1 MDQNKSFICEDCNK
15 SFTLKWNLKTH
26 AKSCKGFGNKDMLS
40 CEKCDGKFTSK
51 RTLKVHSMKCFGLKT
66 YSCKDC
72 SETFVVYKH
81 LHEHRQKFHTCSKCD
96 YCDVVITNSK
106 NLKRHILTKHKG
118 LTPAKARE
126 LEMRQN
132 SKASAIEKKDFKC
145 EYCCKTF
152 SDKRTLNHHS
162 TTHTFPCNFCKKF
175 FQSISDLMNHVEIH
189 ETVRRHATKKKVVWA
204 DTIEEVKIIQ
214 VTKIAFNPAL
224 KSKAMMMF
232 DNLDKFMAI
241 CGNRGESLRMEKF
254 IRMYEQRSKV
264 TFEESIFRA
273 IISIF
278 PETFKVELNK
288 NVLHVT
294 FQGGAQPSDVK
305 ERKVELAC
313 LMNEMENKKARYID
327 LVDLPEIRREIYKT
341 AKETIID
348 NIIKFDND
356 DTSQDLKDSEEDE
369 PAGMFISKFEE
380 LKKKIKR
387 KNLIKKRRE
396 QNFKQ
401 IDFQLK
407 RMNQLINLVNKI
419 FLSESRSSLK
429 LEFLTEKIK
438 QCEYSSSSIDE
449 DLKRLIKESN
459 GWLKTWRGWVKRK
472 SSTDV
477 KDVLKLF

>member
-1 MDQNKSFICEDCNK
+1 
-15 SFTLKWNLKTH
+15 
-26 AKSCKGFGNKDMLS
+26 
-40 CEKCDGKFTSK
+40 
-51 RTLKVHSMKCFGLKT
+51 
-66 YSCKDC
+66 
-72 SETFVVYKH
+72 
-81 LHEHRQKFHTCSKCD
+81 
-96 YCDVVITNSK
+96 
-106 NLKRHILTKHKG
+106 
-118 LTPAKARE
+118 
-126 LEMRQN
+126 
-132 SKASAIEKKDFKC
+132 
-145 EYCCKTF
+145 
-152 SDKRTLNHHS
+152 
-162 TTHTFPCNFCKKF
+162 
-175 FQSISDLMNHVEIH
+175 
-189 ETVRRHATKKKVVWA
+189 
-204 DTIEEVKIIQ
+204 
-214 VTKIAFNPAL
+214 
-224 KSKAMMMF
+224 
-232 DNLDKFMAI
+232 
-241 CGNRGESLRMEKF
+241 
-254 IRMYEQRSKV
+254 
-264 TFEESIFRA
+264 
-273 IISIF
+273 
-278 PETFKVELNK
+278 
-288 NVLHVT
+288 
-294 FQGGAQPSDVK
+294 
-305 ERKVELAC
+305 
-313 LMNEMENKKARYID
+313 MNEMENKKARYID

>member
-1 MDQNKSFICEDCNK
+1 
-15 SFTLKWNLKTH
+15 
-26 AKSCKGFGNKDMLS
+26 
-40 CEKCDGKFTSK
+40 
-51 RTLKVHSMKCFGLKT
+51 
-66 YSCKDC
+66 
-72 SETFVVYKH
+72 
-81 LHEHRQKFHTCSKCD
+81 
-96 YCDVVITNSK
+96 
-106 NLKRHILTKHKG
+106 
-118 LTPAKARE
+118 
-126 LEMRQN
+126 
-132 SKASAIEKKDFKC
+132 
-145 EYCCKTF
+145 
-152 SDKRTLNHHS
+152 
-162 TTHTFPCNFCKKF
+162 
-175 FQSISDLMNHVEIH
+175 MNHVEIH
-189 ETVRRHATKKKVVWA
+189 ETVSRHATKKKVVWA

-278 PETFKVELNK
+278 PEAFKVELNK

-294 FQGGAQPSDVK
+294 FQGGAKPSDVK

-313 LMNEMENKKARYID
+313 LMNEMENKQARYID

>member
-1 MDQNKSFICEDCNK
+1 
-15 SFTLKWNLKTH
+15 
-26 AKSCKGFGNKDMLS
+26 
-40 CEKCDGKFTSK
+40 
-51 RTLKVHSMKCFGLKT
+51 
-66 YSCKDC
+66 
-72 SETFVVYKH
+72 
-81 LHEHRQKFHTCSKCD
+81 
-96 YCDVVITNSK
+96 
-106 NLKRHILTKHKG
+106 
-118 LTPAKARE
+118 
-126 LEMRQN
+126 
-132 SKASAIEKKDFKC
+132 
-145 EYCCKTF
+145 
-152 SDKRTLNHHS
+152 
-162 TTHTFPCNFCKKF
+162 
-175 FQSISDLMNHVEIH
+175 MNHVEIH
-189 ETVRRHATKKKVVWA
+189 ETVSRHATKKKVVWA

-278 PETFKVELNK
+278 PEAFKVELNK

-294 FQGGAQPSDVK
+294 FQGGAKPSDVK

-341 AKETIID
+341 AKETIIE